1 MHYIVRIGYPDLI
14 LITSDTSDTIQACMQ
29 KIREISLKTE
39 SEGPPP
45 PFVWKCGHPPFML
58 TILRH
63 GIRNRTAIS
72 KYFF

>member
-14 LITSDTSDTIQACMQ
+14 LITSDTPDTIQACMQ

-45 PFVWKCGHPPFML
+45 TLCMEMWTSPFHVGKC
-58 TILRH
+58 
-63 GIRNRTAIS
+63 
-72 KYFF
+72 